1 MSKQYPA
8 PPKQAPPPPPERQS
22 EFPRMRLR
30 TAAVDAAVEGKRVG
44 GPWAIPLDRDA
55 LKEIKAL
62 EQEFGRVTFER
73 EEQAHESHR

>member
-1 MSKQYPA
+1 
-8 PPKQAPPPPPERQS
+8 
-22 EFPRMRLR
+22 MRLR

>member
-1 MSKQYPA
+1 
-8 PPKQAPPPPPERQS
+8 
-22 EFPRMRLR
+22 MRLR
-30 TAAVDAAVEGKRVG
+30 TAAVDAVVDGKRVG

-73 EEQAHESHR
+73 EEPSCGSSSGGRNGLLHFV